1 MDKKLDKTGQKI
13 GQLDKIGQK
22 KTVILSTFRI
32 FYTQNAV
39 DKHGFMCL

>member
-22 KTVILSTFRI
+22 KNSNFVHF
-32 FYTQNAV
+32 
-39 DKHGFMCL
+39 